1 MSDHDELKITR
12 SSGNV
17 FQDLGYPNADEHLLK
32 AKFAMIINRIIK
44 QKNLTQIDAAKL
56 LDIDQ
61 PKISRLSRGQL
72 SGFSID
78 KLMVFLILL
87 NQDIEVTV
95 KPHSASL
102 NGDSFNK
109 HFSLHYLND
118 DSMDMPFMCVP

>member
-1 MSDHDELKITR
+1 MSNHDELKITR

-17 FQDLGYPNADEHLLK
+17 FQDLGIHNADEHLLK
-32 AKFAMIINRIIK
+32 AKFAMIINKIIK
-44 QKNLTQIDAAKL
+44 EKNLTQVAAAKL

-95 KPHSASL
+95 KPHPISL
-102 NGDSFNK
+102 KADNFNN
-109 HFSLHYLND
+109 HFSLNYLA
-118 DSMDMPFMCVP
+118 C

>member
-1 MSDHDELKITR
+1 MSDHDELKMTR

-17 FQDLGYPNADEHLLK
+17 FQDLGYCNPDEHLLK

-44 QKNLTQIDAAKL
+44 ERNLTQVGAAKL

-87 NQDIEVTV
+87 NQDIEEPLA
-95 KPHSASL
+95 K
-102 NGDSFNK
+102 
-109 HFSLHYLND
+109 
-118 DSMDMPFMCVP
+118 

>member
-1 MSDHDELKITR
+1 MSDHDELKMTR

-17 FQDLGYPNADEHLLK
+17 FQDLGYHNADEHLLK
-32 AKFAMIINRIIK
+32 TKFAMIINRIIK
-44 QKNLTQIDAAKL
+44 ERNLTQIGAAKL

-87 NQDIEVTV
+87 NQDIEVNV
-95 KPHSASL
+95 KPHPAIS
-102 NGDSFNK
+102 NNENFND
-109 HFSLHYLND
+109 HFSLNYLA
-118 DSMDMPFMCVP
+118 C

>member
-1 MSDHDELKITR
+1 MSNHDELKITR

-17 FQDLGYPNADEHLLK
+17 FQDLGFQNADEHLLK
-32 AKFAMIINRIIK
+32 TKFAMIINRIIK
-44 QKNLTQIDAAKL
+44 ERNLTQVKAAKL

-87 NQDIEVTV
+87 NQDIEVNV
-95 KPHSASL
+95 KPHPAGL
-102 NGDSFNK
+102 NNNFHS
-109 HFSLHYLND
+109 HFSLNYL
-118 DSMDMPFMCVP
+118 VG